1 MIRQEILQK
10 FPELF
15 GEQTVNGRKL
25 NVEET
30 ITTLTREL
38 SPELA
43 AAMSARRALLAS
55 SGSVSKKYG
64 WPDWKR
70 SYHDPVSGKSWSFRQ
85 IVQGMVDNAL
95 GVDSPWRW
103 RLNDQVPIPAD
114 AHPITNPGLELT
126 GPWAPLDMAF
136 NALNSPAPVN
146 MPDWEDAS
154 PPHFRPDGAPKDQ
167 PIGIFA
173 ALQNAK
179 EILTGRWTDR
189 AYEVV
194 KKGQTRSYRINK
206 PPKDWPTRFC
216 RPPGN
221 HVRFDHVTVDGE
233 YAPGLIV
240 VAVLWTLNTYDA
252 LKRAGTGV
260 YYYIPKLQTPEEAV
274 ILEKLLS
281 RLEGMMGVRA
291 GTIKIKMLYEEGN
304 AGRTLPAIVWV
315 LRRRLLGTNV
325 GRWDYLGS
333 LIEMYK
339 DDPKGIFPDPQTV
352 GMASPNM
359 IAYQRYNALMMLMAG
374 MKNGELTQ
382 GAPIGGM
389 AAVMIYQPSD
399 VYGRSRYNPLALR
412 AMVIDKMRER
422 LLGLIFI
429 PAQKLAPGQQPT
441 LQEILAGRVKGHL
454 YDAYRQS
461 WVASPEPAYVAAGNG
476 PLRAPASELQK
487 LIDAPRETADV
498 KGRAV
503 PTVASGLS
511 DAERQVL
518 QSRGLLNESGKITP
532 WVVTRE
538 SIDQPEK
545 VFSKERWQAIYGVPQ
560 GEVTIEHIQ
569 HAFYMAA
576 NYGFQILNGNFAAA
590 IDDYELKL
598 RFMND
603 LATYRINVSWLWQLA
618 RHEAAITKDGYLQ
631 RSVLTEDGMVI
642 GRNAEPIKAGT
653 RFTRKLFQKVWDY
666 HNEWTADFFAELDRR
681 GDPGRFDRAKAP
693 VIMDLLKRQL
703 LSRRYIQHSARV
715 LFEVGQAN
723 AKDRG
728 EILDA
733 VFDLSRAEVVKRVAA
748 GKMGKR
754 ALWANDYIF
763 DIVPAAAGQKA
774 VPAKKKKAASGPA
787 KRASAGRKT
796 KKPKSRKPAASKAVR
811 KRRRKT
817 SSRA

>member
-1 MIRQEILQK
+1 MIRQDILQR

-15 GEQTVNGRKL
+15 GDKTVNGRKV
-25 NVEET
+25 NIQET
-30 ITTLTREL
+30 IAELTREL
-38 SPELA
+38 GPALA
-43 AAMSARRALLAS
+43 EAMTARRALLGS
-55 SGSVSKKYG
+55 SAPVSKRYG
-64 WPDWKR
+64 WPDWGKK
-70 SYHDPVSGKSWSFRQ
+70 YQDPVSGKSWSFRQ
-85 IVQGMVDNAL
+85 IVQGMIDNAL
-95 GVDSPWRW
+95 GVNSQWRW
-103 RLNDQVPIPAD
+103 RLNDDAPIPND
-114 AHPITNPGLELT
+114 AHPLKNPGLELT
-126 GPWAPLDMAF
+126 GPWHPLDMAF

-154 PPHFRPDGAPKDQ
+154 PPHFHPDGAPKDQ

-179 EILTGRWTDR
+179 EILEGRWTDR
-189 AYEVV
+189 PYEVV
-194 KKGQTRSYRINK
+194 KKGQKRSYRINK
-206 PPKDWPTRFC
+206 PPREWPTRFC

-221 HVRFDHVTVDGE
+221 HIRFDYVSVDGQ

-240 VAVLWTLNTYDA
+240 IAVLWTFNYYDA
-252 LKRAGTGV
+252 LKRNGTGI
-260 YYYIPKLQTPEEAV
+260 YYYIPKLQTPEEAT

-281 RLEGMMGVRA
+281 RLEGMIGVPA
-291 GTIKIKMLYEEGN
+291 GTIKIKVLYEEGN
-304 AGRTLPAIVWV
+304 AGRTLPAIAWV

-333 LIEMYK
+333 IIEMWK

-374 MKNGELTQ
+374 MKDGELSQ
-382 GAPIGGM
+382 AAPIGGM

-429 PAQKLAPGQQPT
+429 PDQPLAEGHAPTVDEIVQQ
-441 LQEILAGRVKGHL
+441 RVKGHL

-476 PLRAPASELQK
+476 PLRASLSELQK
-487 LIDAPRETADV
+487 LIDAPREMADV
-498 KGRAV
+498 NGKPV
-503 PTVASGLS
+503 PTVSSGLS

-518 QSRGLLNESGKITP
+518 QSRGLLNAHGRITP
-532 WVVTRE
+532 WVATRE
-538 SIDQPEK
+538 SIQTPEK
-545 VFSKERWQAIYGVPQ
+545 LFSKQLWQSIYGVPD
-560 GEVTIEHIQ
+560 GNVTIEHIQ

-631 RSVLTEDGMVI
+631 RSVLTEDGVVI
-642 GRNAEPIKAGT
+642 GKNAEPIKAGT
-653 RFTRKLFQKVWDY
+653 RFTKKLFQKVWDY
-666 HNEWTADFFAELDRR
+666 HNEWTAEFFAELDRR

-703 LSRRYIQHSARV
+703 LSPRYIQHSARV
-715 LFEVGQAN
+715 LFEVGQAGG
-723 AKDRG
+723 KERDQ
-728 EILDA
+728 ILDA
-733 VFDLSRAEVVKRVAA
+733 VFDLSRAEVEKRVKA
-748 GKMGKR
+748 GKMSPR
-754 ALWANDYIF
+754 ALWAHDYIF
-763 DIVPAAAGQKA
+763 DIFPLGATWKPAARKAARRVARTAKAKKAKAGKTKPRKKA
-774 VPAKKKKAASGPA
+774 KPAKR
-787 KRASAGRKT
+787 KRASAGR
-796 KKPKSRKPAASKAVR
+796 
-811 KRRRKT
+811 
-817 SSRA
+817 

>member
-1 MIRQEILQK
+1 MIRQEILQQ

-15 GEQTVNGRKL
+15 GDKTVNGRKV
-25 NVEET
+25 NIEET
-30 ITTLTREL
+30 IATLTREL
-38 SPELA
+38 NPELA

-55 SGSVSKKYG
+55 SASVSKKYG
-64 WPDWKR
+64 WADWNQK
-70 SYHDPVSGKSWSFRQ
+70 YADPVTGKAWTFRQ
-85 IVQGMVDNAL
+85 IVQGMIDNAL
-95 GVDSPWRW
+95 GVNSPWRW
-103 RLNDQVPIPAD
+103 RLNDETRIPAD
-114 AHPITNPGLELT
+114 AHPLTNPGLELT
-126 GPWAPLDMAF
+126 GPWHPLDMAF

-154 PPHFRPDGAPKDQ
+154 PPHFRPDGAPKNQ
-167 PIGIFA
+167 PVGIFA

-179 EILTGRWTDR
+179 EILEGRWNDR

-194 KKGQTRSYRINK
+194 KKGQKRSYRINK
-206 PPKDWPTRFC
+206 PPKEWPTRFC

-233 YAPGLIV
+233 FAPGLIV
-240 VAVLWTLNTYDA
+240 IAVLWTFNYFDA

-260 YYYIPKLQTPEEAV
+260 YYYIPKLQTPQEAL

-281 RLEGMMGVRA
+281 RLEALIGVPA
-291 GTIKIKMLYEEGN
+291 GTIKIKVLYEEGN
-304 AGRTLPAIVWV
+304 AGRTLPAIAWV

-333 LIEMYK
+333 VIEMWK

-352 GMASPNM
+352 GMAAPSM

-374 MKNGELTQ
+374 MKNGELSQ

-399 VYGRSRYNPLALR
+399 IYGRSRYNPLALR
-412 AMVIDKMRER
+412 AMVIDKLRER

-429 PAQKLAPGQQPT
+429 PGQALAEGHQPT
-441 LQEILAGRVKGHL
+441 LEEIVDHRVNGRL

-476 PLRAPASELQK
+476 PLRAAVSELQK
-487 LIDAPRETADV
+487 FVDAPRETTDV
-498 KGRAV
+498 NGRPV

-511 DAERQVL
+511 ETERQVL
-518 QSRGLLNESGKITP
+518 QSRGLLNPQGKITP

-538 SIDQPEK
+538 SINTPEK
-545 VFSKERWQAIYGVPQ
+545 VFSKELWQSIYGVPR
-560 GEVTIEHIQ
+560 GDVTIEHIQ

-603 LATYRINVSWLWQLA
+603 LATYRINVSWLWQVA
-618 RHEAAITKDGYLQ
+618 RHQAAITKDGYLQ
-631 RSVLTEDGMVI
+631 RSVLTEDGVVI
-642 GRNAEPIKAGT
+642 GKNAEPIKAGT

-666 HNEWTADFFAELDRR
+666 HNEWTAEFFAELDRR

-703 LSRRYIQHSARV
+703 LSPRYIQHSARV

-723 AKDRG
+723 PKERTQ
-728 EILDA
+728 ILDA
-733 VFDLSRAEVVKRVAA
+733 VFDLPRAEVEKRVKA
-748 GKMGKR
+748 GKMSPR
-754 ALWANDYIF
+754 ALWAHDYIF
-763 DIVPAAAGQKA
+763 DIFPAAARK
-774 VPAKKKKAASGPA
+774 PAARKAAKQTARAHRPKKTKTRTVKAKARRTPKAA
-787 KRASAGRKT
+787 KRKKASAGR
-796 KKPKSRKPAASKAVR
+796 
-811 KRRRKT
+811 
-817 SSRA
+817 